1 MDTTLGL
8 KKFQHLPCTVN
19 IPLVSAASL
28 SPPGRA
34 PLGFSSSPRAEPSSQ
49 SRALWPSCHTLP
61 AGTHRGSRER
71 EKKEIS
77 GPATDEWKFYWLIS
91 AFLPWASPPVCRQI
105 QLWASF
111 SPSEP
116 GCSSTLDPA
125 SRLTPVPPLS
135 APVAPAE
142 NVFKKQKKLRCES
155 TGPQAT
161 FSSEYDPTIISQ

>member
-1 MDTTLGL
+1 MDMTLGL

-71 EKKEIS
+71 GNKDIS

-91 AFLPWASPPVCRQI
+91 AFLPWASPLVCRQI

-125 SRLTPVPPLS
+125 SPSTLVPPLS

-142 NVFKKQKKLRCES
+142 KVKKKKKPQKGINRTTSHIFQRILS
-155 TGPQAT
+155 
-161 FSSEYDPTIISQ
+161 DNH